1 MWYNLNMLVL
11 VLLFVLIAYILW
23 RKPEQQRTLDS
34 ENISMKIDKLWRA
47 AQEAIIDKKFLR
59 AEKILLTILR
69 FDERN
74 STAYN
79 RLGIIYAGQKNFPEA
94 IECFEIAQSLE
105 SSPSN
110 LHNVGLIYLETQDY
124 QKAALAFEQ
133 ALKMEDGLATRYIA
147 YAKALEQLGKDK
159 AAIEALE
166 KAAELDSRP
175 QILRSLG
182 QLYLKAGETEKAQAL
197 KEKLDEIKANR
208 NAVRQ
213 NRIEAQTPVQKI

>member
-1 MWYNLNMLVL
+1 MLVL